1 MLHKTNYVRGFHVQ
15 ATDGEAGH
23 IDDFLFDQSWT
34 IAYLVVDTSN
44 WIGGKSILIPTTAV
58 ERIDSPDKKVYV
70 RMTREDVSNGRTLD
84 SADIELIE
92 TLPPV
97 IM

>member
-1 MLHKTNYVRGFHVQ
+1 MFHKTGKMTGFHIL

-23 IDDFLFDQSWT
+23 VDDFLVDEGWA
-34 IAYLVVDTSN
+34 IRYLVVDTSN
-44 WIGGKSILIPTTAV
+44 FIGGKSVLVPSSAILAV
-58 ERIDSPDKKVYV
+58 DSPNKKIRVKL
-70 RMTREDVSNGRTLD
+70 TREEIKHSASVD

>member
-1 MLHKTNYVRGFHVQ
+1 MLHKTGKMTGFHIL

-23 IDDFLFDQSWT
+23 VDDFLVDESWAIRGT
-34 IAYLVVDTSN
+34 
-44 WIGGKSILIPTTAV
+44 
-58 ERIDSPDKKVYV
+58 
-70 RMTREDVSNGRTLD
+70 
-84 SADIELIE
+84 ADIELIE

>member
-1 MLHKTNYVRGFHVQ
+1 MLHKANYVRGFHIQ
-15 ATDGEAGH
+15 ASDGEAGH
-23 IDDFLFDQSWT
+23 VDDFLFDRSWT

-44 WIGGKSILIPTTAV
+44 WIGGKSLLIPTTAI
-58 ERIDSPDKKVYV
+58 ERVDSPEKKIHVK
-70 RMTREDVSNGRTLD
+70 MTREEVQNGRSLD